1 MRGILASFDALK
13 ERQFRLLWLGQLISA
28 LGDAL
33 VPLALTFA
41 VLDLTG
47 SAADLGLVFAAMM
60 GARVIFM
67 LAGGVWSDRLPR
79 QLVMIAADLVRA
91 GVQAL
96 LAVAFFTDSVALW
109 HLIAA
114 SFVLGGASAFFGP
127 ASTGLVKSIV
137 HPARLQEANALI
149 GMSQNAVQIFGPVS
163 AGALV
168 VFVGFGPIFAVDA
181 LTFLASAVCLVGM
194 RLPSAVA
201 RLERRSFLADA
212 RHGLGEVLSR
222 TWLWSSFIVFSIS
235 NVTIAMYFVLGPLVV
250 ERELG
255 GASDWGLLLTAGA
268 VGGLVGSFVA
278 LRYKPARP
286 LIPAFGL
293 MFFVFAQLVALIPPL
308 PVAVLMLAAVL
319 AVASIAIGN
328 ALWDTM
334 LQQHIPAE
342 SISRVSSLDW
352 MISLVF
358 MPLGYVLAGPL
369 AETIGVDLTLALAA
383 GIGVVA
389 NTSLLLVPSVRDLRR
404 EESQPAPEQDGLEEE
419 PLAPSL
425 AMAPLSG
432 DLGRAPKPAARHR

>member
-1 MRGILASFDALK
+1 VRGLLASFEPLR
-13 ERQFRLLWLGQLISA
+13 ERPFRLLFLGQMISSI
-28 LGDAL
+28 GDAL

-79 QLVMIAADLVRA
+79 QLVMIGADLVRG

-96 LAVAFFTDSVALW
+96 VALAFFTDSVALW

-114 SFVLGGASAFFGP
+114 AFVVGGASAFFGP
-127 ASTGLVKSIV
+127 ASTGLVKTIV
-137 HPARLQEANALI
+137 RPERLQEANALI
-149 GMSQNAVQIFGPVS
+149 NMSQNAIQIFGPVS

-181 LTFLASAVCLVGM
+181 LTFVASAVCLVGM
-194 RLPSAVA
+194 RLPSVI
-201 RLERRSFLADA
+201 ERPEQRSFLVEA
-212 RHGLGEVLSR
+212 RQGLHEVLAR
-222 TWLWSSFIVFSIS
+222 TWLWSAFITFSIS

-268 VGGLVGSFVA
+268 AGGLLGSFIA
-278 LRYKPARP
+278 LRYKPVRP
-286 LIPAFGL
+286 LIPGFLL
-293 MFFVFAQLVALIPPL
+293 MFFVFAQLLALIPPL
-308 PVAVLMLAAVL
+308 PVAALMLAAVL

-328 ALWDTM
+328 TLWDTM
-334 LQQHIPAE
+334 LQQHIPEE

-358 MPLGYVLAGPL
+358 MPLGYVVAGPL
-369 AETIGVDLTLALAA
+369 AEAIGLDLTLALGAA
-383 GIGVVA
+383 IGVIA
-389 NTSLLLVPSVRDLRR
+389 NTSLLLVPSVRNLRR
-404 EESQPAPEQDGLEEE
+404 VEPVLVPVKGGPEEE
-419 PLAPSL
+419 PVAPPLA
-425 AMAPLSG
+425 
-432 DLGRAPKPAARHR
+432 AAQI

>member
-1 MRGILASFDALK
+1 M
-13 ERQFRLLWLGQLISA
+13 ISS

-79 QLVMIAADLVRA
+79 QLVMIGADLVRG

-96 LAVAFFTDSVALW
+96 VALAFFTDSVALW

-114 SFVLGGASAFFGP
+114 AFVVGGASAFFGP
-127 ASTGLVKSIV
+127 ASTGLVKTIV
-137 HPARLQEANALI
+137 RPERLQEANALI
-149 GMSQNAVQIFGPVS
+149 NMSQNAIQIFGPVS

-194 RLPSAVA
+194 RLPSVIE
-201 RLERRSFLADA
+201 RPERRSFLVEA
-212 RHGLGEVLSR
+212 RQGLHEVLAR
-222 TWLWSSFIVFSIS
+222 TWLWAAFITFSIS

-268 VGGLVGSFVA
+268 AGGLLGSFIA
-278 LRYKPARP
+278 LRYKPVRP
-286 LIPAFGL
+286 LIPGFLL
-293 MFFVFAQLVALIPPL
+293 MFFVFAQLLALIPPL
-308 PVAVLMLAAVL
+308 PVAALMLAAVL

-328 ALWDTM
+328 TLWDTM
-334 LQQHIPAE
+334 LQQHIPEE

-352 MISLVF
+352 MISLIF
-358 MPLGYVLAGPL
+358 MPLGYVVAGPL
-369 AETIGVDLTLALAA
+369 AEAIGLDLTLALGAA
-383 GIGVVA
+383 IGVVA
-389 NTSLLLVPSVRDLRR
+389 NTSLLLVPSVRNLRR
-404 EESQPAPEQDGLEEE
+404 VEPVLVPVEGELEEE
-419 PLAPSL
+419 PVAPPLA
-425 AMAPLSG
+425 
-432 DLGRAPKPAARHR
+432 AAQL